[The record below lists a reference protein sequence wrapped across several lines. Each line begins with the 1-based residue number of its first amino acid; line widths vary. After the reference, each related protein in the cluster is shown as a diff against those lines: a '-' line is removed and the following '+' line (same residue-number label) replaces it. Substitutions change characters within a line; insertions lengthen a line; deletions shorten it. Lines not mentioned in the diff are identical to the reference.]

1 MAKKDLVKILLEKP
15 GYLKSGP
22 GFLMRK
28 FNVTEQE
35 AKEAL
40 LTAKRKETINN
51 IKELNKDF
59 NLSLIDPLYTEFL
72 EWKKTQIPV
81 KSKKKEKL
89 PEPFLKGDPDNV
101 LVIGDLHEPF
111 CLKEYLHFCREMQE
125 KDNCGTVVFIGDII
139 DNHYSSFHES
149 ESETYGPNKEF
160 ELAKEKIQRWYK
172 VFPEAYVTVGNH
184 DRLVHRKAKSAG
196 IADQW
201 IIDYS
206 TALDTPGWK
215 FVHEVVLNNVCYN
228 HGEGGTASTRMKTEL
243 LSQVQGHLHSQFYIQ
258 YAVGASY
265 RLFGVQTGCGIDRNS
280 FAFAYGKNGPKP
292 IIGCGTVLNKGTL
305 PCLYPMNL

>member
-1 MAKKDLVKILLEKP
+1 MDKEKVINFLLEKP

-22 GFLMRK
+22 SVLIGM
-28 FNVTEQE
+28 FNITEQE

-40 LTAKRKETINN
+40 VDARIRQTMNS
-51 IKELNKDF
+51 IKELGKDVQEV
-59 NLSLIDPLYTEFL
+59 NPLYSEFL
-72 EWKKTQIPV
+72 EWKKKNTPF
-81 KSKKKEKL
+81 KSNKKEIL
-89 PEPFLKGDPDNV
+89 PEPFLTGDPNNV

-111 CLKEYLHFCREMQE
+111 CLKEYLYFCRQIQE

-139 DNHYSSFHES
+139 DNHFSSYHES

-160 ELAKEKIQRWYK
+160 ELAKEKVQRWYS

-201 IIDYS
+201 IVDYS
-206 TALDTPGWK
+206 TALSTPNWK
-215 FVHEVVLNNVCYN
+215 FVHEVILNNVCYN
-228 HGEGGTASTRMKTEL
+228 HGEGGSARMRMKTEL
-243 LSQVQGHLHSQFYIQ
+243 CSQVQGHLHSQFYIE
-258 YAVGASY
+258 YAVGSKY

-292 IIGCGTVLNKGTL
+292 VIGCGTVLNKGTL